1 MCGVPEI
8 NHHKEGRGKREEGAE
23 INRDRDRDRKE
34 RSGGI
39 DIGEER
45 LGHELATSY
54 YANGVELQ
62 SPVSRSA
69 RWVGKGKNYEP
80 QRGSTKM
87 VIVMGNIL
95 KAKP

>member
-1 MCGVPEI
+1 MGT
-8 NHHKEGRGKREEGAE
+8 
-23 INRDRDRDRKE
+23 DRN
-34 RSGGI
+34 SN
-39 DIGEER
+39 
-45 LGHELATSY
+45 
-54 YANGVELQ
+54 ANGVELQ

-95 KAKP
+95 KGSGLDFQNGILSKIKA

>member
-1 MCGVPEI
+1 MGT
-8 NHHKEGRGKREEGAE
+8 
-23 INRDRDRDRKE
+23 DRNFN
-34 RSGGI
+34 
-39 DIGEER
+39 
-45 LGHELATSY
+45 
-54 YANGVELQ
+54 ANGVELQ

-95 KAKP
+95 KGSGLDFQNGILSKIKA

>member
-1 MCGVPEI
+1 MGT
-8 NHHKEGRGKREEGAE
+8 
-23 INRDRDRDRKE
+23 DRN
-34 RSGGI
+34 SN
-39 DIGEER
+39 
-45 LGHELATSY
+45 
-54 YANGVELQ
+54 ANGVELQ

-95 KAKP
+95 KANS